1 MAERPEETS
10 YNVLALD
17 VQGAELKVLK
27 GAPELLARVDAVFT
41 EVASEPLYEGG
52 CTFLEVTNLLAE
64 AGLVFRAAEMNAEGW
79 GDAFYSRSRGT
90 LHDML
95 RTNLALGRP
104 TRQSSYY
111 GRTAQA
117 ELVFSEVLPLDYG
130 VHTAAGD
137 DRPWWEVDLGDITAI
152 SRIIYLDRP
161 KHVARGA
168 SLRISTSADGERYDV
183 VYRRD
188 GKPLERIIDVAA
200 HERKVRARRP
210 RGRRPPPLPPGHRA
224 LKPLIC
230 EAAHAS
236 HNANTHPVHGSRR
249 LGCATPRRYI
259 DHLASALEERCR
271 HDAAGQLR
279 LLSRGQSCR
288 CDRRRIGN
296 RRGNRGRVRR
306 QGRDRGGARPGLGC
320 RSAQGERWQ
329 CSCVINAVHP
339 EFGHID
345 VLVNSAGIAVID
357 TAEQL
362 SVEAWDQTMAI
373 NLRGAFLV
381 SQQVGRIMLA
391 QRGGT
396 VISLAS
402 QAATIALPGHLAYC
416 ASKFG
421 LVGMTKVLAL
431 EWAGRGVTAN
441 TISPTVVMTPLA
453 KELWDNP
460 EGEALKAQIPTGRFA
475 EPEEIAAVAVFLASD
490 AAKMIN
496 GVDLLVDGGY
506 TVR

>member
-1 MAERPEETS
+1 MAAADWGVRLRDVTLSTWRAPSKKGADMTPQVNYDFS
-10 YNVLALD
+10 LAGKVAVVTGGASGIGAAIVDAYAAKDATVVVLDLALD
-17 VQGAELKVLK
+17 AAQRKVSD
-27 GAPELLARVDAVFT
+27 GSAAA
-41 EVASEPLYEGG
+41 AYG
-52 CTFLEVTNLLAE
+52 CDVTNE
-64 AGLVFRAAEMNAEGW
+64 
-79 GDAFYSRSRGT
+79 
-90 LHDML
+90 
-95 RTNLALGRP
+95 
-104 TRQSSYY
+104 QS
-111 GRTAQA
+111 
-117 ELVFSEVLPLDYG
+117 V
-130 VHTAAGD
+130 
-137 DRPWWEVDLGDITAI
+137 
-152 SRIIYLDRP
+152 
-161 KHVARGA
+161 
-168 SLRISTSADGERYDV
+168 
-183 VYRRD
+183 
-188 GKPLERIIDVAA
+188 ID
-200 HERKVRARRP
+200 
-210 RGRRPPPLPPGHRA
+210 
-224 LKPLIC
+224 
-230 EAAHAS
+230 
-236 HNANTHPVHGSRR
+236 
-249 LGCATPRRYI
+249 
-259 DHLASALEERCR
+259 
-271 HDAAGQLR
+271 
-279 LLSRGQSCR
+279 
-288 CDRRRIGN
+288 
-296 RRGNRGRVRR
+296 
-306 QGRDRGGARPGLGC
+306 
-320 RSAQGERWQ
+320 
-329 CSCVINAVHP
+329 VINAVHP

-357 TAEQL
+357 SAEQL